1 MRSVTIKTLL
11 RNEIT
16 SDPRPGGSCRQALAV
31 GLWVGPFVLVH
42 LCWKVQG
49 VQSSVRSQEKPGVLE
64 VPDWLLT
71 LRARLPT
78 DPSLRRGQDG

>member
-31 GLWVGPFVLVH
+31 GLWVGPF
-42 LCWKVQG
+42 CAG
-49 VQSSVRSQEKPGVLE
+49 AFVLE
-64 VPDWLLT
+64 G
-71 LRARLPT
+71 ARGPV
-78 DPSLRRGQDG
+78 

>member
-1 MRSVTIKTLL
+1 M
-11 RNEIT
+11 
-16 SDPRPGGSCRQALAV
+16 
-31 GLWVGPFVLVH
+31 LVY

-49 VQSSVRSQEKPGVLE
+49 VESSVRSKENPGVLE

-78 DPSLRRGQDG
+78 VPRCVVLMMINMSLLNAPHPRKSLVRGGV